1 MNTYNTLKK
10 LNIITFLEIMQ
21 DGNTKLLDQ
30 EYTEDKQYTEEHINQ
45 INDIWLALYDKYYEL
60 KNDSF
65 AKSYLSNQYKLFNLE
80 FKVLIL
86 SKQHNIL
93 ANLQE
98 LKESE
103 EKTQIKQQCI
113 EVIKEIEP
121 RIKLNIFDSPI
132 EVCVKLHSVL
142 KALNNEL
149 GTIKVNQYKRTEKT
163 KENVYKSIS
172 RVEQV
177 LERSIGNTKEISV
190 MQFLAYESD
199 ANEIIKIKE
208 IKNKK

>member
-1 MNTYNTLKK
+1 MKLNNSLRQ

-21 DGNTKLLDQ
+21 EGNTKLLDQ
-30 EYTEDKQYTEEHINQ
+30 EYTEDKQYTERQINQ
-45 INDIWLALYDKYYEL
+45 LNDLWLTLYDKYYEL

-93 ANLQE
+93 ANLQD

-149 GTIKVNQYKRTEKT
+149 GTIKVNQEKRTEKT
-163 KENVYKSIS
+163 KTNVYNAIAS
-172 RVEQV
+172 VEQT
-177 LERSIGNTKEISV
+177 LERPLGDITKVNVE
-190 MQFLAYESD
+190 QFVAYEEM
-199 ANEIIKIKE
+199 ARNTIKSKE
-208 IKNKK
+208 VKNKK